1 MSSSDFD
8 RPELPALGIAANLEE
23 EDRRLLSDYGEFLP
37 IQEGDLIIKEG
48 ADQDSLVF
56 LISGLLHVVTERDG
70 TPVLLARGEPG
81 ESIGEVNLFDPG
93 KASASVMAKSFSQVW
108 KARRNDLDDF
118 LNAYPKAAGRLM
130 IGLLSEMSKR
140 LRNMNQKLSSTELQ
154 ATLQEFFH

>member
-8 RPELPALGIAANLEE
+8 RPELPALGIVANLEE

-56 LISGLLHVVTERDG
+56 LISGLLHVVTGRDG
-70 TPVLLARGEPG
+70 TPVLLARVEPG

-93 KASASVMAKSFSQVW
+93 KASASVIAKSFSQVW

-118 LNAYPKAAGRLM
+118 LNAYPKAAGHLM

-154 ATLQEFFH
+154 TALQEFFH

>member
-8 RPELPALGIAANLEE
+8 RPELPALGIVANLEE

-154 ATLQEFFH
+154 ATLQEFSH

>member
-154 ATLQEFFH
+154 ATLQEFSH